1 MKHLGFR
8 AYSTSVCVS
17 GPVSRVVRSVVV
29 GPFPRSVTNCVTI
42 VPCPPL
48 TIRRLDFMTM
58 PTLSEPTVGVL
69 VQVAA
74 DERTNERT
82 YVRTISS

>member
-1 MKHLGFR
+1 
-8 AYSTSVCVS
+8 
-17 GPVSRVVRSVVV
+17 
-29 GPFPRSVTNCVTI
+29 
-42 VPCPPL
+42 
-48 TIRRLDFMTM
+48 MTM